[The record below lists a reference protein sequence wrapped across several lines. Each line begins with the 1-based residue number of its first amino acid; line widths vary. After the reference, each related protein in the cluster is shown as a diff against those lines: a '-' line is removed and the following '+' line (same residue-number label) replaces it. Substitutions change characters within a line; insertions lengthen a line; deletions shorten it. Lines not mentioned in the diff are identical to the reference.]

1 MKYQIGEAAAM
12 TGVSIRTL
20 RYYDKIGLLVP
31 AEISEAGYRY
41 YTEREISLLQQ
52 ILFYR
57 ELEFSL
63 EEIKPLLSAPE
74 TVRMQALKGR
84 RELLIMKREHID
96 GLIRLAEETI
106 GGKEMTK
113 PRITTEDM
121 ERVRGQYAAEIRSK
135 YGSSEE
141 YAESERRYSAFTS
154 ADKDRL
160 AAEQDE
166 IFSAFAKLAGHSP
179 ESPEVQELVKRW
191 QKFITANYY
200 PCTTEIL
207 AGLGKLYTA
216 DTRFGDNLN
225 AYGDGTAE
233 IMSRG
238 IAIYCDRLK

>member
-1 MKYQIGEAAAM
+1 MKYQIGETAEM

-20 RYYDKIGLLVP
+20 RYYDRIGLLKP
-31 AEISEAGYRY
+31 AEVSEAGYRY

-74 TVRMQALKGR
+74 AIRMQALKGR

-113 PRITTEDM
+113 PRITAENM
-121 ERVRGQYAAEIRSK
+121 ERVREQYASEIRSK

-141 YAESERRYSAFTS
+141 YAESERRYSALTPT
-154 ADKDRL
+154 DKDRL

-166 IFSAFAKLAGHSP
+166 IFSAFADLAGNSP

-191 QKFITANYY
+191 QEFITANYY
-200 PCTTEIL
+200 RCTAEIL
-207 AGLGKLYTA
+207 AGLGELYISDA
-216 DTRFGDNLN
+216 RFRDNLN
-225 AYGDGTAE
+225 GYGDGTAE

-238 IAIYCDRLK
+238 IAVYCGKVR

>member
-20 RYYDKIGLLVP
+20 RYYDKIGLLKP

-57 ELEFSL
+57 ELEFPL
-63 EEIKPLLSAPE
+63 EDIKPLLSAPE
-74 TVRMQALKGR
+74 TVRMQALEGR
-84 RELLIMKREHID
+84 LELLIMKREHID

-113 PRITTEDM
+113 PKITAEDM
-121 ERVRGQYAAEIRSK
+121 ERVREQYAAEIRSK

-141 YAESERRYSAFTS
+141 YSESERRYSALSTN
-154 ADKDRL
+154 DKDRIV
-160 AAEQDE
+160 AEQNE
-166 IFSAFAKLAGHSP
+166 IFTAFGNLAGYDP
-179 ESPEVQELVKRW
+179 ESSEVQSLVKRW
-191 QKFITANYY
+191 QEFITVNFY
-200 PCTTEIL
+200 PCTKEIL
-207 AGLGKLYTA
+207 AGLGKLYIA
-216 DTRFGDNLN
+216 DERFKNNLN
-225 AYGDGTAE
+225 AYGEGTAE

-238 IAIYCDRLK
+238 IAVYCGKAK

>member
-20 RYYDKIGLLVP
+20 RYYDKIGLLKP

-63 EEIKPLLSAPE
+63 EEIKPLLSAPAAI
-74 TVRMQALKGR
+74 RRQALEDR
-84 RELLIMKREHID
+84 RELLLMKREHID

-113 PRITTEDM
+113 PRITAEDM
-121 ERVRGQYAAEIRSK
+121 QRVREQYASEIRSK

-141 YAESERRYSAFTS
+141 YAESERRYSALTS
-154 ADKDRL
+154 TDKDRL

-166 IFSAFAKLAGHSP
+166 IFSAFAELAEYPP
-179 ESPEVQELVKRW
+179 ESSEVQEQVKRW
-191 QKFITANYY
+191 QEFITANYY
-200 PCTTEIL
+200 RCTTEIL
-207 AGLGKLYTA
+207 EGLGELYISDA
-216 DTRFGDNLN
+216 RFRDNLN
-225 AYGDGTAE
+225 EYGSGTAE

-238 IAIYCDRLK
+238 ISVYCGKAK